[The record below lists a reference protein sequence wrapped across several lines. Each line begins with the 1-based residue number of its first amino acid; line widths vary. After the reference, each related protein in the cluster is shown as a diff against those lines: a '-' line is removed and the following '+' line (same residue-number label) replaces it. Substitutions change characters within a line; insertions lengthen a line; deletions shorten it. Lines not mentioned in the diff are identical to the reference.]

1 MTRPGLGAYTLL
13 VALALVWGGSFLFIK
28 IGVATIT
35 PITLTALRLI
45 IGAGVL
51 IIAAFLA
58 GQSLPRGR
66 AMWGIIALAAL
77 FGNALPF
84 SLIGWGE
91 QVIDSGLAAILMAG
105 MPLFTLVCA
114 HFATDDE
121 KMNGRKLIG
130 VLFGLAGLIVLIG
143 PGKLSQLGDDAVR
156 QLAVAAASVCYAINA
171 LFLRRIKGV
180 PAYALAAGVM
190 IASIPM
196 VVPMAFLIE
205 KPLQLEPSGASL
217 MAAVVLGLFQTALA
231 TLMMLALIQRQG
243 ATFFSQINFLVPL
256 VGVVYGVVF
265 LAERPHPSAFAA
277 LALILIGIYIV
288 RTSGMGAV
296 STSKPTSTKRNAL

>member
-1 MTRPGLGAYTLL
+1 MTRPGLGAYVLL

-28 IGVATIT
+28 IGVATIP
-35 PITLTALRLI
+35 PITLTVLRMMV
-45 IGAGVL
+45 AAAVL
-51 IIAAFLA
+51 IIAAFMA

-66 AMWGIIALAAL
+66 AMWGLIALAAL

-114 HFATDDE
+114 HFVTDDE
-121 KMNGRKLIG
+121 KMNGRKLVG

-143 PGKLSQLGDDAVR
+143 PAKLSQLGDDTVR

-180 PAYALAAGVM
+180 PAYALAASVM

-196 VVPMAFLIE
+196 VVPMAFLME
-205 KPLQLEPSGASL
+205 NPLRLEPSGASL

-256 VGVVYGVVF
+256 IGVIYGVVF

-288 RTSGMGAV
+288 RTGGMGV
-296 STSKPTSTKRNAL
+296 ISTDAPISKLRD

>member
-1 MTRPGLGAYTLL
+1 MTRPGLGAYVLL

-28 IGVATIT
+28 IGVATI
-35 PITLTALRLI
+35 PPVTLTALRLI
-45 IGAGVL
+45 TATAVL
-51 IIAAFLA
+51 IIAALIA

-66 AMWGIIALAAL
+66 AVWGSIALVAL
-77 FGNALPF
+77 FGNVLPF

-91 QVIDSGLAAILMAG
+91 EVIDSGLAAILMAG

-114 HFATDDE
+114 HFVTDDE

-130 VLFGLAGLIVLIG
+130 VLCGLAGLIVLIG
-143 PGKLSQLGDDAVR
+143 PEKLSQLGEDAVR

-171 LFLRRIKGV
+171 LFIRRIKGV
-180 PAYALAAGVM
+180 RAYALAASVM

-196 VVPMAFLIE
+196 VVPLAFVME
-205 KPLQLEPSGASL
+205 QPLQLTPSGASL

-243 ATFFSQINFLVPL
+243 ATFFSQINFIVPL

-265 LAERPHPSAFAA
+265 LAEIPKPSAIVA

-288 RTSGMGAV
+288 RAGGMGDMSAKAPL
-296 STSKPTSTKRNAL
+296 SKLRE